1 MLKSFST
8 TLLAFA
14 LAAPLPG
21 FAHQDDAARQKEL
34 DAARADLQRAAK
46 RVAELSKDAGRV
58 GSPVEIDHLIVRRPR
73 LGILLSGDDAAG
85 VRITGVT
92 PDSGAAKAGLK
103 AGDRL
108 LRVDGETVNG
118 GTGDARVAHA
128 RKLLADL
135 QAEKPVRVTYQ
146 RDGKT
151 YDASVTPTQVSPRVA
166 FAGQGPGTFFFGTGE
181 SGMPWI
187 DGAPM
192 PMGEIATV
200 IAPEVQRE
208 LRQLGRL
215 GDCKGEDCRL
225 PALAEAF
232 RWSNLNLATV
242 DASLGRYFGTENGV
256 LVLSVGEEL
265 AGLQAGDV
273 LRKVDGKPVT
283 TPRDV
288 TQALRDKP
296 EDAKVAVEYLRDRQ
310 TRTST
315 VTVPKAAAFRFP
327 STSRVVVKPRATEAA
342 GKAPTVVERRRV
354 MIVDQDGKVQTF
366 EDDDSD
372 APLPPP
378 PPAPPVPAL
387 GKGGTLL

>member
-1 MLKSFST
+1 M
-8 TLLAFA
+8 
-14 LAAPLPG
+14 
-21 FAHQDDAARQKEL
+21 
-34 DAARADLQRAAK
+34 
-46 RVAELSKDAGRV
+46 SKL
-58 GSPVEIDHLIVRRPR
+58 VEIGERGSLEDRHYIRRFIAN
-73 LGILLSGDDAAG
+73 GTEFILVG
-85 VRITGVT
+85 
-92 PDSGAAKAGLK
+92 
-103 AGDRL
+103 
-108 LRVDGETVNG
+108 
-118 GTGDARVAHA
+118 
-128 RKLLADL
+128 
-135 QAEKPVRVTYQ
+135 
-146 RDGKT
+146 
-151 YDASVTPTQVSPRVA
+151 
-166 FAGQGPGTFFFGTGE
+166 
-181 SGMPWI
+181 
-187 DGAPM
+187 
-192 PMGEIATV
+192 
-200 IAPEVQRE
+200 
-208 LRQLGRL
+208 
-215 GDCKGEDCRL
+215 C
-225 PALAEAF
+225 
-232 RWSNLNLATV
+232 
-242 DASLGRYFGTENGV
+242 ENGV

-273 LRKVDGKPVT
+273 IRKVDGKPVT

-378 PPAPPVPAL
+378 PPAPPVPAS

>member
-21 FAHQDDAARQKEL
+21 FAQQDDAARQKEL

-118 GTGDARVAHA
+118 STGDGRVAHA

-135 QAEKPVRVTYQ
+135 QAETPVRVTYQ

-166 FAGQGPGTFFFGTGE
+166 FAGQGPGTFFFRTGE

-273 LRKVDGKPVT
+273 IRKVDGKPVT

-378 PPAPPVPAL
+378 PPAPPVPAS